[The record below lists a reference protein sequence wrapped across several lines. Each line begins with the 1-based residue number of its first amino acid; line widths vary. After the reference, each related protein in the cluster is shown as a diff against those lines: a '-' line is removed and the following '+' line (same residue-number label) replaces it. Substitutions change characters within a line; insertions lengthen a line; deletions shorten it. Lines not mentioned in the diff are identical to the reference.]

1 MLQGLGGGGL
11 MTLSQALVGETIP
24 PRERARY
31 QGYLAA
37 VAVCANSFGP
47 VAGGYLTE
55 HFGWPS
61 IFLVNVPIGLGAVAL
76 TWRLPNPDGRARA
89 LARRPGRAVLFTMFV
104 TTTLLALEQVQHVEL
119 AALPLGGAL
128 FVVGADRASC
138 C

>member
-1 MLQGLGGGGL
+1 
-11 MTLSQALVGETIP
+11 MTLSQALIGETIP

-61 IFLVNVPIGLGAVAL
+61 IFWVNVPIGLCALAL
-76 TWRLPNPDGRARA
+76 TTRLPNPLVERVPWRAD
-89 LARRPGRAVLFTMFV
+89 PGGLFLFTIFV
-104 TTTLLALEQVQHVEL
+104 ATALLALEQVQHVDA

-128 FVVGADRASC
+128 LAIALIAALC
-138 C
+138 W